1 MAKIT
6 RGEFL
11 GFGAALAGGIAVGAV
26 GAPRVSSLGEQTA
39 PSPSTPGTADFI
51 VINGKVYTSDP
62 RQARAE
68 AFAVKDGRFAAVG
81 STSDVRNL
89 ANSRT

>member
-26 GAPRVSSLGEQTA
+26 GAPRLSSACAIARKRSGGSSSLIHGGQ
-39 PSPSTPGTADFI
+39 
-51 VINGKVYTSDP
+51 
-62 RQARAE
+62 
-68 AFAVKDGRFAAVG
+68 
-81 STSDVRNL
+81 
-89 ANSRT
+89 RTR